1 MHSSKP
7 YFSKTSL
14 LMRGVGSMTPSSSPV
29 ALSVGV
35 LSIGSTLAN
44 DIFADTAV
52 ELSSKLIACM

>member
-1 MHSSKP
+1 
-7 YFSKTSL
+7 
-14 LMRGVGSMTPSSSPV
+14 MTPSSSPV
-29 ALSVGV
+29 ALSIGV